1 MRKRKGICAA
11 AGILAALTLFAG
23 CSKPDGEKKTESS
36 AADSSVG
43 SVQVESSQE
52 NSKTE
57 SSGKKNNPESSDD
70 KNSSTESSGEKNS
83 SQESSDDKSS
93 SPESSGEISSLE
105 QSTITPAVWEVT
117 DQNGNNI
124 YMMGSIHIAKEDAS
138 VLPDY
143 FETAYAKCDA
153 LAVECDVLDNSV
165 NIASLSKVLYTDGTK
180 ISDHVPA
187 SDYKNAKATLE
198 SLNYYQSMYDYYY
211 PIMWVEMAELG
222 VGYNIGFSDKY
233 GVDTILLDRA
243 KKENKE
249 ILELESVQFQLDLI
263 VNLPEKV
270 QLALFHDIADKD
282 YISRT
287 SEQLSNLY
295 DKWRTGT
302 IEDNYLF
309 SENSELS
316 KEEAAIVEEYNK
328 IILDDR
334 NVGMKN
340 KIEGYLADNKKV
352 MVVAGSAHFYGDKG
366 IVSLLEKDGYTIR
379 RLTADDAKQS
389 EKAESSAVSSSAES
403 SVQNSETDPGLPRA
417 A

>member
-1 MRKRKGICAA
+1 MKKRKGICAA

-57 SSGKKNNPESSDD
+57 SSGKKNNPESSDDKNSSTESSGEKNNPESSDD

-165 NIASLSKVLYTDGTK
+165 NMFA
-180 ISDHVPA
+180 
-187 SDYKNAKATLE
+187 
-198 SLNYYQSMYDYYY
+198 
-211 PIMWVEMAELG
+211 
-222 VGYNIGFSDKY
+222 
-233 GVDTILLDRA
+233 
-243 KKENKE
+243 
-249 ILELESVQFQLDLI
+249 
-263 VNLPEKV
+263 
-270 QLALFHDIADKD
+270 
-282 YISRT
+282 
-287 SEQLSNLY
+287 
-295 DKWRTGT
+295 
-302 IEDNYLF
+302 
-309 SENSELS
+309 
-316 KEEAAIVEEYNK
+316 
-328 IILDDR
+328 
-334 NVGMKN
+334 
-340 KIEGYLADNKKV
+340 ADN
-352 MVVAGSAHFYGDKG
+352 SF
-366 IVSLLEKDGYTIR
+366 
-379 RLTADDAKQS
+379 
-389 EKAESSAVSSSAES
+389 
-403 SVQNSETDPGLPRA
+403 
-417 A
+417 

>member
-23 CSKPDGEKKTESS
+23 CSKPDGEKNTESS

-70 KNSSTESSGEKNS
+70 KNSST
-83 SQESSDDKSS
+83 
-93 SPESSGEISSLE
+93 ESSGEISSLE